1 MIRNLN
7 KGNKNSG
14 LIITLTLFL
23 VFAFVV
29 IFSAVVMS
37 MVRGQMAIPTPEH
50 TPAYITGVKDGLAAA
65 KVGKYNVGAACASH
79 GYSGSDLDHCIA
91 GYYDAVTGYHDARV
105 AFHAVNQS
113 NTTNIGGVNM
123 TKSNISNTNASS
135 NKSS

>member
-1 MIRNLN
+1 MIQNLD

-14 LIITLTLFL
+14 LIVTLTLFS

-29 IFSAVVMS
+29 IFSAVGLS
-37 MVRGQMAIPTPEH
+37 MVHAQTAIPNPKH

-65 KVGKYNVGAACASH
+65 KAGKYNVAAACASH
-79 GYSGSDLDHCIA
+79 GYSGSNLDHCIA

-105 AFHAVNQS
+105 VFHAVNQS
-113 NTTNIGGVNM
+113 NATNVGGVKM